1 MCIVECTAVQWGTS
15 VSGGMV
21 THKGLSCLLHSLIKQ
36 SHHWTITMTL
46 IYQWHHHDHHIT
58 VSSEKDFQEGR
69 DTNQII
75 FRGWPAEFEAN
86 WLAQHCWEGD
96 IFLSMHQCIA
106 SSQYGNCSFLW
117 YSGTKQVLIRET
129 FWQKWCWAVFLF
141 CPHGDFLSKSVR
153 LSSNREPIVS
163 PLRPVSCAFIS
174 KGKDLWFFQYGIWEE
189 KGWDNI

>member
-1 MCIVECTAVQWGTS
+1 MYLVECTVVQWGTS

-69 DTNQII
+69 DTNQMIS
-75 FRGWPAEFEAN
+75 RGWPTEFEAN
-86 WLAQHCWEGD
+86 SLAQHRWEGD
-96 IFLSMHQCIA
+96 IFKPVYASIQCIA
-106 SSQYGNCSFLW
+106 SSQYGNWNAHPPCSFLW

-129 FWQKWCWAVFLF
+129 FWQKWCWAV
-141 CPHGDFLSKSVR
+141 
-153 LSSNREPIVS
+153 PILS
-163 PLRPVSCAFIS
+163 PLWLLIEIS
-174 KGKDLWFFQYGIWEE
+174 ASLL
-189 KGWDNI
+189 